1 MICYSFHCSS
11 AQKLPYGGA
20 SVFVKSR
27 IKITVECQKTLNR
40 YWYAGRVRHSV
51 LKGPLD
57 LSPKFFRFAQ
67 NLDTRVQIPTTQ
79 NIIKSRKTQKR
90 STAFWYAGR
99 DSEDCAVATKQS
111 PGLFLPNLLLA
122 VLAKFG
128 ASCRGFES
136 IVHGIKITGR
146 YQKISTCYWY
156 AGRDSNPRP
165 SGS

>member
-1 MICYSFHCSS
+1 MRSRYEIVPRTVSPKFVTRGARKFGASASSQVQYRSKPLLFVHKAKVICYSFHCSS
-11 AQKLPYGGA
+11 AQKRSYDGA

-40 YWYAGRVRHSV
+40 YWYAGMARHSV

-67 NLDTRVQIPTTQ
+67 NLDTRVRIPTTQ

-99 DSEDCAVATKQS
+99 DS
-111 PGLFLPNLLLA
+111 
-122 VLAKFG
+122 
-128 ASCRGFES
+128 
-136 IVHGIKITGR
+136 
-146 YQKISTCYWY
+146 
-156 AGRDSNPRP
+156 NPRP